1 MRFWHEFGL
10 LFGVPWKMIFV
21 LMESQ
26 DTATDFVYK
35 VWPQIEA
42 NKNKIIGGIIAIVAI
57 VVIYSFVSW
66 NRQQSQIAAGEA
78 MTQVLLSLKPGTT
91 PQEVSQSYL
100 AVAEDHS
107 GTMAAQRA
115 LLQGATVLFTQGDYT
130 NAQKNF
136 QRYLDAH
143 PDDSFSSYAT
153 LGVAKCYA
161 AEGKINDAIGEYQ
174 QVINVGNAQA
184 QAEARFALAQIYMQA
199 GNYTDAIRL
208 FQQVAQAEQYGALG
222 TEAAEY
228 AYELHFKVPQPAA
241 APSVAPA
248 KTPAA
253 TATPAAAPATAP
265 FNLSH

>member
-1 MRFWHEFGL
+1 
-10 LFGVPWKMIFV
+10 MIFV
-21 LMESQ
+21 HMESQ

-57 VVIYSFVSW
+57 VAIYSFVSW
-66 NRQQSQIAAGEA
+66 NREQSQVAAGEA
-78 MTQVLLSLKPGTT
+78 MTQVLLSLKPGATL
-91 PQEVSQSYL
+91 QEVSHSYL

-115 LLQGATVLFTQGDYT
+115 LLQGATVLFSQGDYT
-130 NAQKNF
+130 NAQKYF
-136 QRYLDAH
+136 QQYLDAH
-143 PDDSFSSYAT
+143 PDDTFSALAT

-161 AEGKINDAIGEYQ
+161 AENKINDAVGEYQ
-174 QVINVGNAQA
+174 RVINDFSDAQS
-184 QAEARFALAQIYMQA
+184 QTEARFALAQINMQA
-199 GNYTDAIRL
+199 GNYTEAIRL

-241 APSVAPA
+241 APSSAPA

-253 TATPAAAPATAP
+253 TATPAAAPAAAP